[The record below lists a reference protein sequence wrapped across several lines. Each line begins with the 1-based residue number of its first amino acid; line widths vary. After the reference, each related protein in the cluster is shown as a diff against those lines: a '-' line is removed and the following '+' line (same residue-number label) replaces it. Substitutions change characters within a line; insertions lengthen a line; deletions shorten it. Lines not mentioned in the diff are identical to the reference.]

1 MLCSMGQAMRSVS
14 QNPFGLTLP
23 PDVVG
28 AAIERLND
36 IVLVTETEPFEEP
49 GPRIVYVNPAFERIT
64 GYTSAEAV
72 GRSPRFLRGPG
83 TSMSELDRVEEA
95 MRAKK
100 PVRSELLN
108 YRKDGTPFW
117 VEMDVTIV
125 SSPSSGGEYFV
136 CIERETTRR
145 RKAEVALIDYQRSM
159 GSLLSNLP
167 GMAYRRRDD
176 GLWTME
182 FVSGGC
188 AGLTGYPADA
198 FMGDRSVSYEGL
210 IEPEDRKAVRDNIA
224 HALERGDAFELTYR
238 IRTRDG
244 GIKWVWERGRAV
256 AGLEG
261 SVRFLDGFITDIT
274 EQKLLENQVVQSQ
287 RLESIGTL
295 AGGIAHDLNNVF
307 APIMMA
313 GDLLVDKVSD
323 KESVQLIETMASS
336 ARRGAGLVRQ
346 ILLFAR
352 GMEGRRIAVNPA
364 TLFAEAKAFLESTLP
379 KSIRVE
385 TSMAP
390 GIPSISGDPAQL
402 HQMLLNLSLNAKDA
416 MPSGGRIS
424 ITATVTVLFP
434 SAPRPHPDAIPGEF
448 VRIDVADTG
457 SGIPD
462 IIKSRIFDPF
472 FTTKG
477 AGRGSGLGLST
488 AHAIVKAHSGF
499 ITFVSTAGAGT
510 TFSVFLPTTEAGLS
524 VPVRAEGPKPDAG
537 PLPRGAGE
545 QILVVDDEESVRH
558 IMRNTLE
565 SFGYVVTTASDGAE
579 AISILR
585 GTPTKF
591 DLALVD
597 IQMPGLDGVQT
608 IVALRHIRQNL
619 PIVGAGGMVTT
630 HDRGLLASNGVRHIL
645 DKPFS
650 VDTLIRTVHT
660 ATAKAAT

>member
-210 IEPEDRKAVRDNIA
+210 IEPEDRKRRSA
-224 HALERGDAFELTYR
+224 TTS
-238 IRTRDG
+238 RTPLSAAMR
-244 GIKWVWERGRAV
+244 
-256 AGLEG
+256 
-261 SVRFLDGFITDIT
+261 
-274 EQKLLENQVVQSQ
+274 
-287 RLESIGTL
+287 
-295 AGGIAHDLNNVF
+295 
-307 APIMMA
+307 
-313 GDLLVDKVSD
+313 
-323 KESVQLIETMASS
+323 SS
-336 ARRGAGLVRQ
+336 S
-346 ILLFAR
+346 
-352 GMEGRRIAVNPA
+352 P
-364 TLFAEAKAFLESTLP
+364 
-379 KSIRVE
+379 
-385 TSMAP
+385 
-390 GIPSISGDPAQL
+390 
-402 HQMLLNLSLNAKDA
+402 
-416 MPSGGRIS
+416 
-424 ITATVTVLFP
+424 
-434 SAPRPHPDAIPGEF
+434 
-448 VRIDVADTG
+448 TG
-457 SGIPD
+457 SGPA
-462 IIKSRIFDPF
+462 
-472 FTTKG
+472 T
-477 AGRGSGLGLST
+477 AGSSGSGSEGGPSPGWRAASGSST
-488 AHAIVKAHSGF
+488 ASSPTSPSRSSLRTRSCRASASRASG
-499 ITFVSTAGAGT
+499 
-510 TFSVFLPTTEAGLS
+510 P
-524 VPVRAEGPKPDAG
+524 
-537 PLPRGAGE
+537 
-545 QILVVDDEESVRH
+545 
-558 IMRNTLE
+558 
-565 SFGYVVTTASDGAE
+565 
-579 AISILR
+579 
-585 GTPTKF
+585 
-591 DLALVD
+591 
-597 IQMPGLDGVQT
+597 
-608 IVALRHIRQNL
+608 
-619 PIVGAGGMVTT
+619 
-630 HDRGLLASNGVRHIL
+630 
-645 DKPFS
+645 
-650 VDTLIRTVHT
+650 
-660 ATAKAAT
+660 